1 MPKIYKVR
9 DEDHEG
15 NVTLYHSSADI
26 VGFDATNTL
35 GMTAENAQQAIEA
48 LYQKA
53 EDKASI
59 RTLTTIIRASAFTGN
74 TTPYVQ
80 RILVPEILETD
91 NPDVSVNMSNVPADA
106 LAQRESFG
114 SVSRINTENGAIVVY
129 CYEDKPRVDVP
140 IKIRV
145 FR

>member
-26 VGFDATNTL
+26 VGFDSSNTP
-35 GMTAENAQQAIEA
+35 GMTAESAQEAIEA
-48 LYQKA
+48 IYQKA
-53 EDKASI
+53 EGKVSVQ
-59 RTLTTIIRASAFTGN
+59 TLTTIIRASAFTGK

-80 RILVPEILETD
+80 RIPVVGILETD
-91 NPDVSVNMSNVPADA
+91 NPDISINMSSVPADA

-129 CYEDKPRVDVP
+129 CYEDKPRVDIP
-140 IKIRV
+140 INIRL

>member
-1 MPKIYKVR
+1 
-9 DEDHEG
+9 
-15 NVTLYHSSADI
+15 
-26 VGFDATNTL
+26 
-35 GMTAENAQQAIEA
+35 MTAENAQQAIEA

-91 NPDVSVNMSNVPADA
+91 NPDVSVNMSDVPADA